1 ALVLA
6 MAIIAGSYGLF
17 FYLQGIVETEFRSSL
32 FEQQQVRQIE
42 STKSIAQHIGSDLG
56 IISTKLALVAS
67 SPSISASDLSS
78 ETARAVLESAFVEL
92 NSRNTLDF
100 SGSQGSDSIID
111 GLYLVDSDGIIRN
124 DIWRE
129 GGSIKGMDISSRKY
143 AFDTK
148 ASMLPQFS
156 TGYIGSDSILRVAA
170 TSPIVAD
177 GEYRGMVVA
186 TMPTVPF
193 FQHYGNIHDIQSQYM
208 AVLDSESIQLVH
220 PVPTF
225 IGTPFFGEHTQNVTG
240 HNEILNSQIRQVLA
254 GNPAHTVYEFVNRE
268 RFNSGHPIFFRSEP
282 VYFVF
287 IITPTSV
294 VYAEIDGILSAQKAE
309 TFTVLAGTTTSIAVL
324 ILLLSRWN
332 TGLNRLVK
340 ARTSEISESNAR
352 LMRVNSQLEESNRQL
367 ALANDKMIA
376 INSQLER
383 NEKIQKEFI
392 NVAAHELRTPI
403 QPILGLV
410 QIMHGKTND
419 PEMLEIIDTM
429 ERSAKRLLHLS
440 SDILDAARI
449 EGKGLSLNRE
459 DLEINELLLRSVQDY
474 LPQFQGRNVKL
485 SFEPGEKSIVSV
497 DKLRISQVMS
507 NLLSNAA
514 KFTAEGS
521 VTLKVS
527 GVDETGQVMVTL
539 RDTGKGIDDD
549 MLPRLFTKFATKSEK
564 GTGLG
569 LF

>member
-1 ALVLA
+1 
-6 MAIIAGSYGLF
+6 M
-17 FYLQGIVETEFRSSL
+17 
-32 FEQQQVRQIE
+32 
-42 STKSIAQHIGSDLG
+42 
-56 IISTKLALVAS
+56 
-67 SPSISASDLSS
+67 
-78 ETARAVLESAFVEL
+78 VLESAFVEL

-100 SGSQGSDSIID
+100 SSQGSDSIID
-111 GLYLVDSDGIIRN
+111 GLYLVDSDGIVRN

-129 GGSIKGMDISSRKY
+129 GGSIVGMDISSRTY
-143 AFDTK
+143 VIDTK

-156 TGYIGSDSILRVAA
+156 TGFIGSDNILRVAA
-170 TSPIVAD
+170 TSPIIV
-177 GEYRGMVVA
+177 GGQYRGMVVT

-193 FQHYGNIHDIQSQYM
+193 FQHYGNIHDIEAQYL
-208 AVLDSESIQLVH
+208 AVLDTESIQLVH

-240 HNEILNSQIRQVLA
+240 HNEMLNTQITQVLA
-254 GNPAHTVYEFVNRE
+254 GNPASTVYEFVNSE
-268 RFNSGHPIFFRSEP
+268 RFNSGHPIFFRGQP

-287 IITPTSV
+287 IVTPTSV
-294 VYAEIDGILSAQKAE
+294 VYAEIDGILSAQRAE
-309 TFTVLAGTTTSIAVL
+309 TFTVLAGTTVSIAVL
-324 ILLLSRWN
+324 IFLLSRWN

-340 ARTSEISESNAR
+340 ARTSEISESNAK
-352 LMRVNSQLEESNRQL
+352 LLKANNQLEESNRQL

-376 INSQLER
+376 INRQLER

-410 QIMHGKTND
+410 QIMHAKTDN
-419 PEMLEIIDTM
+419 PEMLEIIATI
-429 ERSAKRLLHLS
+429 ERNAKRLLHLS

-474 LPQFQGRNVKL
+474 LPQFQARNVKL

-497 DKLRISQVMS
+497 DKLRIGQVVS

-521 VTLKVS
+521 VALNVS
-527 GVDETGQVMVTL
+527 KIEETCQVMVTL
-539 RDTGKGIDDD
+539 RDTGSGIDDD
-549 MLPRLFTKFATKSEK
+549 FLPRLFTKFATTSEK

-569 LF
+569 LFISKSVIEAHGGRMWAHNNPEERGATFGFSIPLADESSPSERNYASTPVVHELERKIKLP